1 MWVLLVTVTSWFVNN
16 CRFLHICTLYIWM
29 YFTSLRLKA
38 FTYECVHSNDITILI
53 LLTFITLLQAYYT
66 QLNRN
71 DSVLS
76 SITYLQLCSTAYFTL
91 KWKIWLLTSTKN
103 QKSFLRKSK
112 LKLSKYIYF
121 YISLVKLTV

>member
-1 MWVLLVTVTSWFVNN
+1 MIVDSYIYVRCTYECIS
-16 CRFLHICTLYIWM
+16 LHKLSIFKSQMI
-29 YFTSLRLKA
+29 FTISHPHRLKA
-38 FTYECVHSNDITILI
+38 IDIAILI

-91 KWKIWLLTSTKN
+91 K
-103 QKSFLRKSK
+103 
-112 LKLSKYIYF
+112 
-121 YISLVKLTV
+121 